1 MVSTDDPETS
11 RLASKFPITVF
22 KRPDV
27 LSTDL
32 ANAFD
37 VLKFVCFNQLSEIG
51 VLPELVVLLQAT
63 SPLREFG
70 LVSNCVKKMIN
81 NKSADRLI
89 ELNSLALATGK

>member
-1 MVSTDDPETS
+1 MVYKSCIETPEVDRVVSTDDPEAS

-32 ANAFD
+32 ASTFD
-37 VLKFVCFNQLSEIG
+37 VLKIVFNQLSEIG

-63 SPLREFG
+63 SPLRS
-70 LVSNCVKKMIN
+70 LV
-81 NKSADRLI
+81 
-89 ELNSLALATGK
+89 